1 MKKLLSLV
9 LCLVLVFSM
18 AACGNNGTTT
28 EPTKAP
34 VESTQDNTENT
45 TPDTQEEVATPEV
58 NVVEEA
64 ALAYF
69 ANFADDRNMIS
80 VAKLLEKIDAGE
92 DILIIDI
99 RRADDY
105 NAGHLKGAV
114 NVPYGAAVAENLEL
128 IPDDVMVYVNCYSG
142 QTSSQTVSLLRVA
155 GKYAVNIQGG
165 WKGIS
170 GTEGIDAYT
179 ETTVNT
185 FDGTTYEVADEIEKA
200 IADYYT
206 AATSNTYGSF
216 NFPPAAAKEL
226 VDAESDAYTFLSVR
240 SADDYAAGH
249 IPGAINIPFG
259 KNMQESFSQIPTD
272 KPVIVYCYSGQTSSQ
287 TLGILRLLGFEAYSL
302 TGGSNGD
309 AGELMTEQ

>member
-18 AACGNNGTTT
+18 AACGNNGGTTT

-34 VESTQDNTENT
+34 VENKQETTETKQETT
-45 TPDTQEEVATPEV
+45 TPAG
-58 NVVEEA
+58 NVVEDA
-64 ALAYF
+64 AMAYF

-80 VAKLLEKIDAGE
+80 VAKLLEKLGAGE
-92 DILIIDI
+92 DVLIIDI

-105 NAGHLKGAV
+105 AAGHLKGAV

-142 QTSSQTVSLLRVA
+142 QTSSQTVSLLRTA
-155 GKYAVNIQGG
+155 GKYAINIQGG
-165 WKGIS
+165 WKAIS
-170 GTEGIDAYT
+170 SAEGVDAYT
-179 ETTVNT
+179 ETTENT
-185 FDGTTYEVADEIEKA
+185 FDGTKYEVADEIEKA
-200 IADYYT
+200 ITDYYA

-216 NFPPAAAKEL
+216 NFPASAAKEL
-226 VDAESDAYTFLSVR
+226 VEAESDAYTFLSVR

>member
-18 AACGNNGTTT
+18 AACGGKETPA

-34 VESTQDNTENT
+34 VEGTQDNA
-45 TPDTQEEVATPEV
+45 QKG

-64 ALAYF
+64 AMAYF

-80 VAKLLEKIDAGE
+80 VAKLLEKLGAGE
-92 DILIIDI
+92 DVLIIDI

-128 IPDDVMVYVNCYSG
+128 IPNDVMVYVNCYSG
-142 QTSSQTVSLLRVA
+142 QTSSQTVSLLRAA
-155 GKYAVNIQGG
+155 GKYAINVQGG
-165 WKGIS
+165 WKAIS
-170 GTEGIDAYT
+170 SAEGVDAYT

-185 FDGTTYEVADEIEKA
+185 FDGTKYEVADELEKA
-200 IADYYT
+200 IADYYA

-216 NFPPAAAKEL
+216 NFPASAAKEL
-226 VDAESDAYTFLSVR
+226 VDAQSDAYTFLSIR

-259 KNMQESFSQIPTD
+259 KNMQESFNIIPKD

-287 TLGILRLLGFEAYSL
+287 ALGILRLLGYEAYSL

-309 AGELMTEQ
+309 AGALMTEK

>member
-1 MKKLLSLV
+1 MVEKEKIMKKLLSLV

-18 AACGNNGTTT
+18 AACGNNAGTA
-28 EPTKAP
+28 EPTTAP
-34 VESTQDNTENT
+34 VE
-45 TPDTQEEVATPEV
+45 DTQGTETKT

-64 ALAYF
+64 AMAYF

-80 VAKLLEKIDAGE
+80 VAKLLEKIAANE
-92 DILIIDI
+92 EIVIIDI

-105 NAGHLKGAV
+105 AAGHLKGAV

-142 QTSSQTVSLLRVA
+142 QTSSQTVSLLRAA
-155 GKYAVNIQGG
+155 GKYAINIQGG
-165 WKGIS
+165 WKAIS
-170 GTEGIDAYT
+170 SAEGIDAYT
-179 ETTVNT
+179 ETTENK
-185 FDGTTYEVADEIEKA
+185 FSGTTYAVADELEKA

-206 AATSNTYGSF
+206 AATSGTYGSF
-216 NFPPAAAKEL
+216 NFPASAVKEL
-226 VDAESDAYTFLSVR
+226 VDAQSDAYTFLSVR

-259 KNMQESFSQIPTD
+259 KNMQESFNQIPKD

-287 TLGILRLLGFEAYSL
+287 TMGILRLLGYEAYSL

-309 AGELMTEQ
+309 AGALMTEK